1 MTSIVVCS
9 ACGDPLT
16 PGEAL
21 EVVTILTGA
30 VRYVHRPQVA
40 VRPDVPTGSCFHV
53 VRPVNVD
60 LIRLADPT
68 GARFRDRL
76 EMGRER

>member
-1 MTSIVVCS
+1 MTIIVTCA

-21 EVVTILTGA
+21 EVVTIATGA
-30 VRYVHRPQVA
+30 VRWVHRPQVA
-40 VRPDVPTGSCFHV
+40 VRADVPTGSCFHD

-60 LIRLADPT
+60 RIRLADPT

-76 EMGRER
+76 ETGSER

>member
-1 MTSIVVCS
+1 MTNIVVCA
-9 ACGDPLT
+9 ACGDPLS

-21 EVVTILTGA
+21 EVVTIATGA

-53 VRPVNVD
+53 VRPAHLD
-60 LIRLADPT
+60 RIRLADPT

-76 EMGRER
+76 ETGRER